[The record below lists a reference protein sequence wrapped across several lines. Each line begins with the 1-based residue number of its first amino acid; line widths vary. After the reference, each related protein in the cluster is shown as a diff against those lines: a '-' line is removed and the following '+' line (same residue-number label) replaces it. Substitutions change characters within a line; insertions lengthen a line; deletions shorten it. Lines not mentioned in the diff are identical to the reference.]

1 MNEEL
6 IARTVRSVLE
16 QMEAEGRTE
25 TVSGCRMSLR
35 LAEKLAERI
44 EEKAKSL
51 GMRVVTA
58 IADEGGNLRLMRSMD
73 GAYIGSVDVAMNKA
87 FTCVAFQMS
96 TQKLS
101 ELAVPGGP
109 LYGIQHTNGGRI
121 VIFGGGEPLT
131 ADGRIIGALGV
142 SGGTAEQDTALA
154 AYGASVLKEVISCL

>member
-16 QMEAEGRTE
+16 QRKVT
-25 TVSGCRMSLR
+25 MSLR

-44 EEKAKSL
+44 EEKAASL

-58 IADEGGNLRLMRSMD
+58 IADEGGNPRLMRSMD

-87 FTCVAFQMS
+87 YTCVAFQMS

-101 ELAVPGGP
+101 ELAVPGAP
-109 LYGIQHTNGGRI
+109 LYGIQYTNGGRI
-121 VIFGGGEPLT
+121 VIFGGGEPLI